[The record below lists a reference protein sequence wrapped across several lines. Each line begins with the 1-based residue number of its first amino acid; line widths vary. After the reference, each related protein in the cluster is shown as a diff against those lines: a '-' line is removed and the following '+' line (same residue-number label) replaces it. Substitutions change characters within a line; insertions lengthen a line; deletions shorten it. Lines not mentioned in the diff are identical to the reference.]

1 MQKTNISEI
10 IKSINSLISEN
21 VLKVTPEKYLVIISK
36 SLWVQFEDKS
46 KQTTFLRNLS
56 LFCKLTN
63 AHSGS
68 DIPKQ
73 NLQMIVKDENNK
85 VVSLYELDNR
95 KVNKKELE
103 PLMQNVIT
111 Q

>member
-1 MQKTNISEI
+1 MQKTNISEV

-21 VLKVTPEKYLVIISK
+21 VLKITPEKYLVIISK
-36 SLWVQFEDKS
+36 SLWVKFDDER

-68 DIPKQ
+68 DIPKK

-85 VVSLYELDNR
+85 VVSLYELYY
-95 KVNKKELE
+95 KKIMKKEFE
-103 PLMQNVIT
+103 PLLSE
-111 Q
+111 